1 VVPAE
6 RSYRLEIGTRWLI
19 NGLGQRIGQMN
30 GSLPEFFF
38 VNDEAGHIFGKYDG
52 GGNPV
57 WETVWLGDL
66 PVAAL
71 ASAKQYYIAPDP
83 LGSPHLITAAG
94 GAPAW
99 LWTPDPFGNGA
110 PMGAFAYDL
119 RADGDDLH

>member
-66 PVAAL
+66 PVAVL
-71 ASAKQYYIAPDP
+71 QPGGRFYIAPDH
-83 LGSPHLITAAG
+83 LGAPHQITGAG
-94 GAPAW
+94 GAVHRYICCQNAEPAAA
-99 LWTPDPFGNGA
+99 TEQKPA
-110 PMGAFAYDL
+110 A
-119 RADGDDLH
+119 